1 MNSQKHT
8 TLTLALAAAFF
19 GMPVFTAQ
27 SFGQSTQAV
36 SSVAAEPIRNIEE
49 WDISKSNLAIDGYDP
64 VAYFPEGGSKAKK
77 GKKSISTTYEGVT
90 YRFATEENRDVFL
103 ANPAKFEPAYGG
115 WCAWAMS
122 KGSKTEIDPKSFIVK
137 DDRLYLFYKGI
148 FGNTK
153 KDWLDGDHG
162 QLESSADD
170 EWKAI
175 SGESP
180 RFGKP
185 ADQ

>member
-1 MNSQKHT
+1 MNTHKLSIPSLVLASSFIGAPVYSAQSTAQTTQSQT
-8 TLTLALAAAFF
+8 AAA
-19 GMPVFTAQ
+19 P
-27 SFGQSTQAV
+27 
-36 SSVAAEPIRNIEE
+36 EPIRNIEE
-49 WDISKSNLAIDGYDP
+49 WDLSKSNLAIDGYDP

-77 GKKSISTTYEGVT
+77 GKKSISTTYRGTT
-90 YRFATEENRDVFL
+90 YRFATESNRDTFL
-103 ANPAKFEPAYGG
+103 TNPAKFEPAYGG

-122 KGSKTEIDPKSFIVK
+122 KGSKTEVDPKSFIVQ

-153 KDWLDGDHG
+153 KDWLDGEHD
-162 QLESSADD
+162 QLESSADN
-170 EWKAI
+170 EWKDI

-180 RFGKP
+180 RLGKA